1 MISVVFHAAGIN
13 EKKNR
18 EEKKNINFCAEPGR
32 ATA

>member
-13 EKKNR
+13 EKKIER
-18 EEKKNINFCAEPGR
+18 KKKNINFCAEPGR